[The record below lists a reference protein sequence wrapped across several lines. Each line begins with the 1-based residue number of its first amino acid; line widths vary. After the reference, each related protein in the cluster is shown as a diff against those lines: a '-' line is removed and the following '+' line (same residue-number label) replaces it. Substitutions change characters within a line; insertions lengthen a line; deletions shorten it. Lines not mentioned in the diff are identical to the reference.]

1 MKILIAD
8 DDPTD
13 RTLLRSALV
22 RLGYDVE
29 LTCDGEQAWQALERP
44 EPPELV
50 ILDWLMPA
58 MTGPDICRRLR
69 ARSGGSYVCVIM
81 LTGLD
86 DLNSIIK
93 GMEAGADDYITK
105 PFKAREL
112 KVRLRAGRRIL
123 DLQHELVEAQKALE
137 VRATHDGLTG
147 LLNHAAILER
157 LKQEIHREERENSFL
172 GVILLDIDYFK
183 QVNDGYGHAVGDLVI
198 GDIAARIRRAVRPY
212 DPVGRYGGEEFLA
225 IVPGCDLEATVHIA
239 ERIRV
244 EVSAHPVTIPNGVV
258 TVTVSAGANAALGGT
273 VSDIGSLINPAD
285 KALYRAKDLGRN
297 RVEWLLV
304 EQSASA
310 SLAAAR
316 DI

>member
-69 ARSGGSYVCVIM
+69 ARSGGSYVYVIM